1 MTQATDHDDQQW
13 LSALAGQADPSASP
27 QVNQQAAALRRA
39 LQARRELVE
48 ATVPKADDAQYQQ
61 LAFRLRREGLTSS
74 RPPWRKP
81 MLWGLAATVVLG
93 VGVVIQM
100 GGLHFD
106 QGDIDTLRGGGPATV
121 LIVPEPELRLAE
133 LLAGL
138 RAAGEEPTVKRAANG
153 RIVLTVQGSAKVL
166 AYLSEQRI
174 EPTLHQGRL
183 TIELQP
189 VKANP

>member
-1 MTQATDHDDQQW
+1 MTQTTDQDDQQW
-13 LSALAGQADPSASP
+13 LSALAGQADPGASQ

-39 LQARRELVE
+39 LQARHDLLEV
-48 ATVPKADDAQYQQ
+48 TVPTADDTQYQQ
-61 LAFRLRREGLTSS
+61 LLFRLRREGLTSS
-74 RPPWRKP
+74 RPPWRRP

-106 QGDIDTLRGGGPATV
+106 QGDIDTLRGGGPSTV
-121 LIVPEPELRLAE
+121 LIVSEPEVRLAE

-138 RAAGEEPTVKRAANG
+138 RAAGEEPTVKRATNG
-153 RIVLTVQGSAKVL
+153 RIILTVKGSAKAL
-166 AYLSEQRI
+166 DYLSEQRI

-189 VKANP
+189 VKAKP